1 MSDNWVVQNLQNALD
16 TWNKY
21 LSEIWQLITQSP
33 EQFKGGSIWSVIVNI
48 HDAVRAIGLALL
60 VLFFVIG
67 IVKTCGSFAEVKK
80 PEHALKLFIR
90 FAIAK
95 GVVTYGLELMMALF
109 NIVQGLVSTI
119 MNAAGF
125 GTAQQTV
132 LPQEIIDAVESCG
145 FFESIPLWAVTLIGG
160 LFITVLSFI
169 MIMTVYASFEDDMVR
184 FHPLRENDQPFA
196 HYGEC
201 FTYDSDLF
209 EPLEQGYSLACM
221 SPEAHACAWYEIEDL
236 QGGIEHQAGMQSYL
250 HYCKQHGVTRVQLAR
265 LADYDGMDVMKLYD
279 RQAVRG
285 AQGKQKKEFER

>member
-1 MSDNWVVQNLQNALD
+1 MPDEENYKID
-16 TWNKY
+16 Y
-21 LSEIWQLITQSP
+21 LLVKGSKASP
-33 EQFKGGSIWSVIVNI
+33 EDVI
-48 HDAVRAIGLALL
+48 A
-60 VLFFVIG
+60 
-67 IVKTCGSFAEVKK
+67 
-80 PEHALKLFIR
+80 
-90 FAIAK
+90 
-95 GVVTYGLELMMALF
+95 
-109 NIVQGLVSTI
+109 
-119 MNAAGF
+119 
-125 GTAQQTV
+125 
-132 LPQEIIDAVESCG
+132 
-145 FFESIPLWAVTLIGG
+145 
-160 LFITVLSFI
+160 
-169 MIMTVYASFEDDMVR
+169 YASFEDDMVR

>member
-1 MSDNWVVQNLQNALD
+1 MRPLR
-16 TWNKY
+16 T
-21 LSEIWQLITQSP
+21 IWC
-33 EQFKGGSIWSVIVNI
+33 GSI
-48 HDAVRAIGLALL
+48 RCG
-60 VLFFVIG
+60 
-67 IVKTCGSFAEVKK
+67 KT
-80 PEHALKLFIR
+80 I
-90 FAIAK
+90 
-95 GVVTYGLELMMALF
+95 
-109 NIVQGLVSTI
+109 
-119 MNAAGF
+119 
-125 GTAQQTV
+125 
-132 LPQEIIDAVESCG
+132 
-145 FFESIPLWAVTLIGG
+145 
-160 LFITVLSFI
+160 
-169 MIMTVYASFEDDMVR
+169 
-184 FHPLRENDQPFA
+184 QPFA

>member
-1 MSDNWVVQNLQNALD
+1 MENGAAGGTERSCLSAVLEIFPAKGPGALRNGGICFEHEQRKAD
-16 TWNKY
+16 EACRARPKRTESYQWNRGLDVPDEENYKIDY
-21 LSEIWQLITQSP
+21 LLVKGSKASP
-33 EQFKGGSIWSVIVNI
+33 EDVI
-48 HDAVRAIGLALL
+48 A
-60 VLFFVIG
+60 
-67 IVKTCGSFAEVKK
+67 
-80 PEHALKLFIR
+80 
-90 FAIAK
+90 
-95 GVVTYGLELMMALF
+95 
-109 NIVQGLVSTI
+109 
-119 MNAAGF
+119 
-125 GTAQQTV
+125 
-132 LPQEIIDAVESCG
+132 
-145 FFESIPLWAVTLIGG
+145 
-160 LFITVLSFI
+160 
-169 MIMTVYASFEDDMVR
+169 YASFEDDMVR

>member
-1 MSDNWVVQNLQNALD
+1 MNMSKEKLMRLAGRALKR
-16 TWNKY
+16 TESYQWNRGLDVPDEENYKIDY
-21 LSEIWQLITQSP
+21 LLVKGSKASP
-33 EQFKGGSIWSVIVNI
+33 EDVI
-48 HDAVRAIGLALL
+48 A
-60 VLFFVIG
+60 
-67 IVKTCGSFAEVKK
+67 
-80 PEHALKLFIR
+80 
-90 FAIAK
+90 
-95 GVVTYGLELMMALF
+95 
-109 NIVQGLVSTI
+109 
-119 MNAAGF
+119 
-125 GTAQQTV
+125 
-132 LPQEIIDAVESCG
+132 
-145 FFESIPLWAVTLIGG
+145 
-160 LFITVLSFI
+160 
-169 MIMTVYASFEDDMVR
+169 YASFEDDMVR

-236 QGGIEHQAGMQSYL
+236 HGEIEHQAGMQSYL